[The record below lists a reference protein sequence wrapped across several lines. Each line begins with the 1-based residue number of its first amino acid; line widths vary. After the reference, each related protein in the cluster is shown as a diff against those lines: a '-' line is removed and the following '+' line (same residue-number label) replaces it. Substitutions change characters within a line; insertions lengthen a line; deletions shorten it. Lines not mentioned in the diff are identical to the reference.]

1 MIVCPE
7 FIASRTRSRAA
18 VAGFVVLLAFASFA
32 QQPPTPL
39 RPPAAPAAPAPRLN
53 VGPPAMPEALALV
66 MQITDK
72 LRQYV
77 LTSEL
82 ASVHNQDMALNMALT
97 GLLKDSEKIATERRE
112 QFKVEVVQLARKV
125 SKLHTAADANDQAAA
140 QGQLA
145 VVQDAFTQLKKH
157 FPQEI
162 LKTATLLADPNCN
175 PATAGRTNG
184 LAALHLAATATQPTI
199 RATVQMT
206 APLTQGEPNQAILK
220 LTRTNGAPLLAG
232 ELQEVHQARIHL
244 LVIEP
249 SLTDYHHV
257 HPQPTAVPGEYAF
270 AFTPRQTGAYRIWAD
285 IRPAPMNLQEYA
297 LADLPGL
304 GPASGLND
312 RASTARGRVDG
323 FEYEL
328 TFNTPVI
335 KAGVVALGR
344 LRVTG
349 PDGRG
354 FEHLESLMGAYAHL
368 VGFHEDYQ
376 TVLHLHPRGAPAPGS
391 NARGG
396 PELEFQL
403 FAIKPGFYRL
413 FAQVQI
419 GGISRFAPFGIQ
431 VVP

>member
-1 MIVCPE
+1 M
-7 FIASRTRSRAA
+7 
-18 VAGFVVLLAFASFA
+18 VALLALASAA
-32 QQPPTPL
+32 QQPPASAP
-39 RPPAAPAAPAPRLN
+39 PPAVAPAAPRLN
-53 VGPPAMPEALALV
+53 VRAPVMPEALALV

-97 GLLKDSEKIATERRE
+97 GLLKDSDKIAAERRE

-125 SKLHTAADANDQAAA
+125 SKLHTAADANDQAGA
-140 QGQLA
+140 QAQLS
-145 VVQDAFTQLKKH
+145 VVQDAFTKLKTH
-157 FPQEI
+157 FPADI
-162 LKTATLLADPNCN
+162 LKAATLLADPNCN
-175 PATAGRTNG
+175 PTTAGQTNG
-184 LAALHLAATATQPTI
+184 LASLHLAATASQPTI

-220 LTRTNGAPLLAG
+220 LTRTNGAPLLQG
-232 ELQEVHQARIHL
+232 ELQEVHLARIHL

-270 AFTPRQTGAYRIWAD
+270 AFTPRKTGAYRIWAD

-304 GPASGLND
+304 GPTSGLND
-312 RASTARGRVDG
+312 RTSTSRVRVDG

-328 TFNTPVI
+328 TFTTPTI
-335 KAGVVALGR
+335 KAGVVAIGR
-344 LRVTG
+344 LRVSG

-354 FEHLESLMGAYAHL
+354 FEQLEPLMGAYAHL
-368 VGFHEDYQ
+368 VGFHEDFQ
-376 TVLHLHPRGAPAPGS
+376 TVLHLHPRGAPASGPQ
-391 NARGG
+391 ARGG
-396 PELEFQL
+396 PELEFQIY
-403 FAIKPGFYRL
+403 AVKPGFYRL

-431 VVP
+431 VLP

>member
-1 MIVCPE
+1 MIVHLD
-7 FIASRTRSRAA
+7 FIGLLSSRRAA
-18 VAGFVVLLAFASFA
+18 LAGGILLIVLAAFA
-32 QQPPTPL
+32 QQPPAPPL
-39 RPPAAPAAPAPRLN
+39 APAPAGPRLN
-53 VGPPAMPEALALV
+53 LGTPAMPEALALV

-97 GLLKDSEKIATERRE
+97 GLLKDSNKIAAERRE

-140 QGQLA
+140 QAQLS
-145 VVQDAFTQLKKH
+145 VVQDAFTQLRKH
-157 FPQEI
+157 FPADI
-162 LKTATLLADPNCN
+162 LKAATLLADPNCN
-175 PATAGRTNG
+175 PATAGQAGG
-184 LAALHLAATATQPTI
+184 LAALHLASTAAQPTI

-206 APLTQGEPNQAILK
+206 APLMQGEPNQAILK
-220 LTRTNGAPLLAG
+220 LTRTNGAPLAVG
-232 ELQEVHQARIHL
+232 ELQEVHRARIHL

-249 SLTDYHHV
+249 SLGDYHHL
-257 HPQPTAVPGEYAF
+257 HPQPTATPGEYAF
-270 AFTPRQTGAYRIWAD
+270 AFTPRKTGAYRLWAD

-297 LADLPGL
+297 IADLPGL
-304 GPASGLND
+304 GPTAGLID
-312 RASTARGRVDG
+312 RASTSRVRVDG
-323 FEYEL
+323 FDFEL
-328 TFNTPVI
+328 TLATPVI
-335 KAGVVALGR
+335 KAGVVAIAR

-354 FEHLESLMGAYAHL
+354 FEQLESLMGAYAHL

-376 TVLHLHPRGAPAPGS
+376 TVLHLHPRGAPAAGPQ
-391 NARGG
+391 ARGG

-419 GGISRFAPFGIQ
+419 GGISRFAPFGLQ
-431 VVP
+431 VIP